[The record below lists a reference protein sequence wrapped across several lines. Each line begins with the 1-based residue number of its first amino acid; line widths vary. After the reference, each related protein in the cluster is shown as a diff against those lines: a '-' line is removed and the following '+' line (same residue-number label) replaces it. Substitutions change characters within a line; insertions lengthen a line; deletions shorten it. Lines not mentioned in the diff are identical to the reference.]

1 MKSMNIP
8 YGRQSI
14 TRQDLR
20 DVLSTLRSEYLT
32 QGPAVEKFETALGSS
47 FGAAHSIAV
56 NSATSALHLACIA
69 VGVDEGDLVWTSAVT
84 FVASANCAMYCGAD
98 VDFVDI
104 DSGTYNMSPEALDT
118 KLKVAS
124 RAGRLPK
131 VVIPVHLTGQP
142 CDMKAIHEL
151 SKKYGF
157 SIIEDASHATGAHYL
172 GSPIG
177 SCEFSDITVF
187 SFHPVKIITT
197 GEGGA
202 ALTNSPQLADKM
214 MQLRSHGIT
223 RNSDQFT
230 VTSQPSFYY
239 EQHDL
244 GFNYRMTDIQA
255 ALGTSQ
261 LKRLDYFIKR
271 RRQIAS
277 YYDFKFRDH
286 DIVLPLQHSDG
297 NSSWHLY
304 VVRIP
309 SRAGKNSRNQIFESL
324 RELGIGVNLH
334 YIPVYRHPYYA
345 KLGYDPKSFPNSEA
359 YYAEAISMPI
369 FPELKSREQD
379 KVVSSLLELTSKS
392 L

>member
-1 MKSMNIP
+1 MNIP

-20 DVLSTLRSEYLT
+20 AVMSALRSEYLT
-32 QGPAVEKFETALGSS
+32 QGPGVEKFESALGFS

-56 NSATSALHLACIA
+56 NSATSALHLACMA
-69 VGVDEGDLVWTSAVT
+69 LGVNEGDLVWTSAVT
-84 FVASANCAMYCGAD
+84 FVASANCARYCGAD

-104 DSGTYNMSPEALDT
+104 DSETFNMSPEALQT
-118 KLKVAS
+118 KLKQAS
-124 RAGRLPK
+124 IDGRLPK

-151 SKKYGF
+151 SKEFGF
-157 SIIEDASHATGAHYL
+157 SIIEDASHATGASYL

-177 SCEFSDITVF
+177 SNKFSDITVF

-202 ALTNSPQLADKM
+202 ALTNSPELADKM
-214 MQLRSHGIT
+214 RQLRSHGIT
-223 RNSDQFT
+223 RNSDQFKLAC
-230 VTSQPSFYY
+230 QPSFYY

-261 LKRLDYFIKR
+261 LKRLGSFIKR
-271 RRQIAS
+271 RRQISS
-277 YYDFKFRDH
+277 YYDMKFRDH
-286 DIVLPLQHSDG
+286 DIALPFQHPDG

-309 SRAGKNSRNQIFESL
+309 YRAGKNSRDQIFEGL
-324 RELGIGVNLH
+324 RERGISVNLH
-334 YIPVYRHPYYA
+334 YIPVYRLPYYA
-345 KLGYDPKSFPNSEA
+345 KMGFNPESFPNSEA
-359 YYAEAISMPI
+359 YYAEAISLPI

-379 KVVSSLLELTSKS
+379 QVVSSLLELASKS

>member
-1 MKSMNIP
+1 MNVP
-8 YGRQSI
+8 YGRQSVNS
-14 TRQDLR
+14 R
-20 DVLSTLRSEYLT
+20 DVISVLSTLLSAHLT
-32 QGPAVEKFETALGSS
+32 QGPAVDRFESS
-47 FGAAHSIAV
+47 LDSTFSAKHAIAV
-56 NSATSALHLACIA
+56 NSATSALHLACMA
-69 VGVDEGDLVWTSAVT
+69 LGVDEGDLVWTSAVT

-104 DSGTYNMSPEALDT
+104 DSKTYNMLPEALET
-118 KLKVAS
+118 KLKAAS

-157 SIIEDASHATGAHYL
+157 SIIEDASHATGASYL

-177 SCEFSDITVF
+177 SCDFSDITVF

-202 ALTNSPQLADKM
+202 ALTNSPRLADKIR
-214 MQLRSHGIT
+214 QLRSHGIT
-223 RNSDQFT
+223 RDRGQFT
-230 VTSQPSFYY
+230 LASQPSFYY
-239 EQHDL
+239 EQQDL
-244 GFNYRMTDIQA
+244 GYNYRMTDIQA
-255 ALGTSQ
+255 ALGISQ
-261 LKRLDYFIKR
+261 LNRLDSFMKR

-286 DIVLPLQHSDG
+286 DMVSPFQHPDG

-309 SRAGKNSRNQIFESL
+309 SRDGKNSRNQIFESL
-324 RELGIGVNLH
+324 RGLGIGVNLH

-345 KLGYDPKSFPNSEA
+345 KLGYNPESFPNSEA
-359 YYAEAISMPI
+359 YYAEAISLPI
-369 FPELKSREQD
+369 FPALKQREQD
-379 KVVSSLLELTSKS
+379 QVVSALLKLIA
-392 L
+392 